1 MTLDEYLSE
10 PDRSAKE
17 LAVVLGI
24 PDALLSQWRTKK
36 RPVPIERCPAI
47 ERATNGEVSRRDLRP
62 DDWHLIWPELVTDQF
77 PAPVATQEDRRTDTS
92 PPHVMAEKRKAEL
105 IDKKDS

>member
-1 MTLDEYLSE
+1 MNLAEYLSG
-10 PDRSAKE
+10 PVSVADLARSISVAPS
-17 LAVVLGI
+17 LV
-24 PDALLSQWRTKK
+24 SQWKNEV
-36 RPVPIERCPAI
+36 RPIPTDRCASIEI
-47 ERATNGEVSRRDLRP
+47 ATNGAVTRRDLRP
-62 DDWHLIWPELVTDQF
+62 DNWHLIWPELVTDQF